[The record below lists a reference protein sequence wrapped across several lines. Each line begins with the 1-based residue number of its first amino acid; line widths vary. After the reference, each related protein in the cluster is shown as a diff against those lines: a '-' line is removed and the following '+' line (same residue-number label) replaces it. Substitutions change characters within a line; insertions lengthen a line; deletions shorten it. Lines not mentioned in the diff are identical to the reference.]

1 MRFPVI
7 FWLLAAVAPNALGM
21 DFAGV
26 PAPPELDVRAYVLI
40 DFDTGEVL
48 AENNADMRNEPASL
62 TKILMVYTVAAAIR
76 GGHIKLDDA
85 TVVSEYAWKQEG
97 SRMFLDVNKP
107 VTVDQLLHGDIIQSG
122 NDASVALAEHVSGTE
137 ETFAIA
143 MNKHAQAM
151 GLKASHF
158 ANSTGLPN
166 PETYT
171 TARDLSVLARALIK
185 DFPEIYALFSI
196 PEFTY
201 NGIRQPNRNGLLG
214 RDPSAD
220 GVKTGHTESAGFCLV
235 GSAKRD
241 GMRLISVVMGAQSN
255 AARTRATQALINYG
269 YHFFETRRL
278 YAANAPVVT
287 EHVWMGES
295 AELAVGVMQD
305 TLITVPRGQ
314 FDKLKV
320 TLEVAKQIK
329 APVSAGAALGNAR
342 IELDGKLVATIP
354 LVALQAVAEGS
365 YAGQFIDWVRL
376 LVQ

>member
-7 FWLLAAVAPNALGM
+7 FWLLAIVVQNA
-21 DFAGV
+21 AGAELARI
-26 PAPPELDVRAYVLI
+26 PAPPELGVRAYLLI
-40 DFDTGEVL
+40 DADSGEVL

-62 TKILMVYTVAAAIR
+62 TKIMTVYTVADALR
-76 GGHIKLDDA
+76 SGHIKLEDA
-85 TVVSEYAWKQEG
+85 TIVSEYAWHQEG

-137 ETFAIA
+137 ENFAKV
-143 MNKHAQAM
+143 MNEHAQAM
-151 GLKASHF
+151 GLKATHF

-171 TARDLSVLARALIK
+171 TARDLSTLARALIR
-185 DFPEIYALFSI
+185 DFPAIYALFSLS
-196 PEFTY
+196 EFTY

-255 AARTRATQALINYG
+255 SARTRATQALLNYG
-269 YHFFETRRL
+269 YRFFETRRL
-278 YAANAPVVT
+278 YAADAAVVT
-287 EHVWMGES
+287 ARVWMGES
-295 AELAVGVMQD
+295 AELPVGVKQD
-305 TLITVPRGQ
+305 TMVTFPRGQ
-314 FDKLKV
+314 FDKLKI
-320 TLEVAKQIK
+320 TLELSKQIK
-329 APVSAGAALGNAR
+329 APVQAGAALGEAR
-342 IELDGKLVATIP
+342 IELDGKPVASIP

-365 YAGQFIDWVRL
+365 YAGQFIDWARL

>member
-1 MRFPVI
+1 
-7 FWLLAAVAPNALGM
+7 
-21 DFAGV
+21 
-26 PAPPELDVRAYVLI
+26 
-40 DFDTGEVL
+40 
-48 AENNADMRNEPASL
+48 
-62 TKILMVYTVAAAIR
+62 
-76 GGHIKLDDA
+76 
-85 TVVSEYAWKQEG
+85 
-97 SRMFLDVNKP
+97 
-107 VTVDQLLHGDIIQSG
+107 
-122 NDASVALAEHVSGTE
+122 
-137 ETFAIA
+137 
-143 MNKHAQAM
+143 
-151 GLKASHF
+151 
-158 ANSTGLPN
+158 
-166 PETYT
+166 
-171 TARDLSVLARALIK
+171 
-185 DFPEIYALFSI
+185 
-196 PEFTY
+196 
-201 NGIRQPNRNGLLG
+201 
-214 RDPSAD
+214 
-220 GVKTGHTESAGFCLV
+220 
-235 GSAKRD
+235 
-241 GMRLISVVMGAQSN
+241 MRLISVVMGAQSN

-342 IELDGKLVATIP
+342 IELDGKLVATVP